1 MVSVNSPK
9 SEIVPTTMP
18 NRALIPY
25 CLSLPP
31 VWLVVASG
39 IWLWAAGPVGAQISV
54 SLEPSKK
61 LYVAYEPVTVTVSI
75 TNRAGRDIV
84 LASRGTPWLSFNV
97 TDSNGNL
104 VSPGGPTSFE
114 PVMVP
119 AGQMLS
125 RKINVNS
132 MYPMGQKG
140 IYRVSASVY
149 FPQLDRYFQSQPYTI
164 QVSDGR
170 ELWRQVVGVPEGREG
185 EGTYRRYTLLSFN
198 TGSERLLYVRVQDD
212 RTGAVFATF
221 SLGQFI
227 AIREPEW
234 TIDGQNQLHIL
245 QMGAPR
251 TFAHTV
257 IDVDGQV
264 VSRQVYYE
272 AGGRRPQLAP
282 TDTGEIV
289 VAGGISEEDATRNP
303 LGPAI
308 HMISERPEGLGGP
321 TLGKPLPTE
330 SAAQ

>member
-1 MVSVNSPK
+1 MLFL
-9 SEIVPTTMP
+9 
-18 NRALIPY
+18 AAAGL
-25 CLSLPP
+25 
-31 VWLVVASG
+31 WLV
-39 IWLWAAGPVGAQISV
+39 WAGVSQAQISV
-54 SLEPSKK
+54 TMEPTKK
-61 LYVAYEPVTVTVSI
+61 LYVAYEPVTVAVSI

-84 LASRGTPWLSFNV
+84 LASRGTPWLSFSV

-104 VSPGGPTSFE
+104 VSPGGSTAFE
-114 PVMVP
+114 PVMIP

-149 FPQLDRYFQSQPYTI
+149 FPQLDRYFQSQPSTI

-212 RTGAVFATF
+212 RTGAVFTTF

-234 TIDGQNQLHIL
+234 TIDGLNQLHIL
-245 QMGAPR
+245 QLGAPR
-251 TFAHTV
+251 TYAHTI

-264 VSRQVYYE
+264 VSRKVYYE
-272 AGGRRPQLAP
+272 ATGQKPQLAP
-282 TDTGEIV
+282 TGTGEIV
-289 VAGGISEEDATRNP
+289 VAGGISEEDANRNP

-321 TLGKPLPTE
+321 EIATPLPAE
-330 SAAQ
+330 SAPQ